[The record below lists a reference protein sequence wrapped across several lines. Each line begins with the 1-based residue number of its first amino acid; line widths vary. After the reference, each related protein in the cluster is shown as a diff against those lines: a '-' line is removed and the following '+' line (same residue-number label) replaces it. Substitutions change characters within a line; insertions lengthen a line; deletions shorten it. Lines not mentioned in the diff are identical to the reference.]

1 MDDLGRDKKAGWAYI
16 LQKPVMKKRLFLACA
31 LALGLSACSQHQE
44 QPVESGAPVK
54 TSLSPVTA
62 PGKKPDRP
70 AVKLPPK
77 SVQVPSVSPSYNNT
91 PLSPRIPGV
100 TVSRVA
106 VPDKVVALTFDDGPH
121 GTLTPRVLDILRDN
135 NVKGTFFMQGCNV
148 KAHPQVV
155 RRMVSEG
162 HEVGNHTWNHAYLS
176 KVSREKAESQLQ
188 STNEAIRNAC
198 GIVPVVM
205 RPPGGYTN
213 AGVASWARQRFGFTT
228 IMWDVDTN
236 DWRKPGSSVVAAR
249 AVNGAKPGSI
259 ILVHDIHA
267 STVAAV
273 DAIVKGLK
281 NRGYELV
288 TVSELIRRGRA
299 AAGHAP
305 SMPASPAVPDSSPLS
320 APVIVTPVA
329 PAPVLVETVAGM

>member
-1 MDDLGRDKKAGWAYI
+1 MI
-16 LQKPVMKKRLFLACA
+16 
-31 LALGLSACSQHQE
+31 GLSACSSHQD
-44 QPVESGAPVK
+44 QDVRPLQSSGAAGTV
-54 TSLSPVTA
+54 LSPVTA

-70 AVKLPPK
+70 VVKLPVKDVP
-77 SVQVPSVSPSYNNT
+77 VPSVSPSYNDV
-91 PLSPRIPGV
+91 PMAPRVPGS
-100 TVSRVA
+100 TVNRVG
-106 VPDKVVALTFDDGPH
+106 VQDKVAALTFDDGPH
-121 GTLTPRVLDILRDN
+121 GTLTPRVLDILRNN

-155 RRMVSEG
+155 RRMVNEG
-162 HEVGNHTWNHAYLS
+162 HEVGNHTWNHVYLS
-176 KVSREKAESQLQ
+176 KISREKAEDQLQ
-188 STNEAIRNAC
+188 RTNEAIRSAC

-236 DWRKPGSSVVAAR
+236 DWRKPGTAVVAAR

-267 STVAAV
+267 STVAAI

-299 AAGHAP
+299 AAGQTPAAP
-305 SMPASPAVPDSSPLS
+305 LAPAVP
-320 APVIVTPVA
+320 A
-329 PAPVLVETVAGM
+329 PAPVITVPPVSAPVETVAGM

>member
-44 QPVESGAPVK
+44 QSVESGAPVK

-259 ILVHDIHA
+259 ILVLSLIH
-267 STVAAV
+267 
-273 DAIVKGLK
+273 I
-281 NRGYELV
+281 
-288 TVSELIRRGRA
+288 
-299 AAGHAP
+299 
-305 SMPASPAVPDSSPLS
+305 
-320 APVIVTPVA
+320 
-329 PAPVLVETVAGM
+329 

>member
-62 PGKKPDRP
+62 PGQ
-70 AVKLPPK
+70 KLPPK

-329 PAPVLVETVAGM
+329 PAPVPVETVAGM